1 MDHKDDGFF
10 EYIDRTVKCP
20 ACGRDAKINMHI
32 EQGEIV
38 DYFYECECGKIIEQE
53 EIVNE

>member
-1 MDHKDDGFF
+1 MDDIF
-10 EYIDRTVKCP
+10 ESIDKTVKCP
-20 ACGRDAKINMHI
+20 NCGKAAKINMHL

-53 EIVNE
+53 ELEHEK